1 MDLNSDSSKNVRI
14 KYVRTLCNFGQNRG
28 LVFDVFDKLDCFNN
42 QIHK

>member
-14 KYVRTLCNFGQNRG
+14 KYVRSLCNFGQNIG

-42 QIHK
+42 QIH